1 MVLQHGTVGVRP
13 QFEPGALGS
22 VKNLTR
28 RDTGMPP
35 TPLPRCIQ
43 LKGMTEPDGP
53 RLAPIYCMNIRRVMA
68 VAVAAIA
75 FVIALCPVAAAQISM
90 QRPGL
95 TGVPQGRKLTAPA
108 IKPQQG
114 LTADEQKRL
123 SAVIKHMSHKQRR
136 KFAKAVQKM
145 TPQQRQ
151 QLVASVKQQLAKER
165 PASQPA
171 KRGW

>member
-1 MVLQHGTVGVRP
+1 V
-13 QFEPGALGS
+13 
-22 VKNLTR
+22 
-28 RDTGMPP
+28 
-35 TPLPRCIQ
+35 
-43 LKGMTEPDGP
+43 
-53 RLAPIYCMNIRRVMA
+53 NIRRA
-68 VAVAAIA
+68 IGIAVAAIA
-75 FVIALCPVAAAQISM
+75 LVTGFCPVAAAQISM

-95 TGVPQGRKLTAPA
+95 TGVPQGRKLTAPTV
-108 IKPQQG
+108 KPQQG

-123 SAVIKHMSHKQRR
+123 AAVIKHMSPKQRR

-165 PASQPA
+165 PAAQPA